1 MFSRQASRH
10 FVPVVGLLLT
20 GAFACSNALATV
32 VCVNS
37 VAALNATLIQ
47 ASVINQPYTIKIV
60 QGTYAMTS
68 DLQFVFAAPFTMEGG
83 YTQNCASRAVDP
95 ANTVLDIGYGHSF
108 YWGQESGSPVAQ
120 INLEGVTFKDANLGV
135 SLGSGY
141 LNQTDGGVN
150 IKQVRFTNIS
160 GDPAVEVVAV
170 SGPMVLENILI
181 DNVGTSGACSV
192 SLVAYQHASIYVNHM
207 TADLIGNKD
216 FCLTDHSA
224 TSSFSIYNSVLWSS
238 DAVSGLPVFTG
249 DLNPQS
255 SIKLVNDLFLGQ
267 DTIATPIVQNQINAD
282 PKWVNPAASNY
293 RLQNASP
300 AINSGTLFTSVG
312 EPATD
317 IEGHVRLNGS
327 APDRGAYESL
337 VTDQST
343 LLVTNTNDSGANS
356 LRDAILTANG
366 NSSPKLIKFDIRN
379 AVSNVPLC
387 PAVIALNSV
396 LPQITGSV
404 TIDGYTQSGSTVNTS
419 PGAFNA
425 NLCVIVKAASGAL
438 PYGFWV
444 PANSAG
450 SVVLRGLGIGGF
462 GQPVH
467 ILSGQGSQIIG
478 NQFGGTSHGVDLP
491 GAGLS
496 AIVFG
501 AGATGNILVGGS
513 ALGDRNVIG
522 NANGN
527 GIDSQVDA
535 TWSDTNCQILNNL
548 IGLAPNGVSALPNN
562 FGINVTGS
570 GCQIVGNRIAGNTIT
585 NLWLQGGYNVVQQN
599 LIGLNVQD
607 SGFLNNATGILV
619 TGSGNMIGADTQ
631 GGSFLA
637 NTVRFNVAGGV
648 VVKGD
653 GAIDN
658 AINANRIYGNGS
670 AGDGM
675 DIDLWP
681 TNGVAGPTPN
691 DSGDADAGPNH
702 LQNFP
707 VPKSLAYT
715 AAGSIDRPA
724 TLTATLDTLPGAY
737 RVDVYFSNYANANTK
752 RGHAEVI
759 LTHTTVLVPASGTL
773 SFTIP
778 ITVPNQSAAGV
789 ISMTATSL
797 AGSTSEIST
806 ALSTDTIFTDGID

>member
-1 MFSRQASRH
+1 MNS
-10 FVPVVGLLLT
+10 V
-20 GAFACSNALATV
+20 NAL
-32 VCVNS
+32 N
-37 VAALNATLIQ
+37 VALIQ
-47 ASVINQPYTIKIV
+47 ASVINQPYTIKVV

-68 DLQFVFAAPFTMEGG
+68 DLDFVFKAPFTMEGG

-108 YWGQESGSPVAQ
+108 DWGQASGSPMAQ
-120 INLEGVTFKDANLGV
+120 LNVEGVTFQHANLGV

-141 LNQTDGGVN
+141 INQTDGGVN

-160 GDPAVEVVAV
+160 SDAVPVAIEAV

-181 DNVGTSGACSV
+181 DHLGTSDQCSV
-192 SLVAYQHASIYVNHM
+192 LLAAYQHASVYVNHM
-207 TADLIGNKD
+207 TADVTGNND
-216 FCLTDHSA
+216 FCLLDYGYAA
-224 TSSFSIYNSVLWSS
+224 TFSVYNSVLWSS
-238 DAVSGLPVFTG
+238 DPASGMPIFNAALFS
-249 DLNPQS
+249 QS
-255 SIKLVNDLFLGQ
+255 SVTLVNDIFLGL
-267 DTIATPIVQNQINAD
+267 DTPALQAIQNQINAD
-282 PKWVNPAASNY
+282 PKWVNPAAGNY

-317 IEGHVRLNGS
+317 IEGNARLNGS
-327 APDRGAYESL
+327 APDRGAYESP

-343 LLVTNTNDSGANS
+343 LFVTKTADSGPGS
-356 LRDAILTANG
+356 LRDAILIANG
-366 NSSPKLIKFDIRN
+366 NSSPKLIKFDIR
-379 AVSNVPLC
+379 VGGVPLC

-404 TIDGYTQSGSTVNTS
+404 TIDGYTQEGSTLNTS

-425 NLCVIVKAASGAL
+425 NLCVIVKAASSAL

-450 SVVLRGLGIGGF
+450 SVVLRGLAVGGF
-462 GQPVH
+462 SQPVH

-478 NQFGGTSHGVDLP
+478 NQFGGTSHGVDLL

-501 AGATGNILVGGS
+501 AGATGHILVGGS

-522 NANGN
+522 GASGN

-535 TWSDTNCQILNNL
+535 TATDTSCQIVNNL
-548 IGLAPNGVSALPNN
+548 IGLAPNGVSTLPNN

-585 NLWLQGGYNVVQQN
+585 NLWLQGGYNLVQQN

-607 SGFLNNATGILV
+607 SGFTNNATGILV
-619 TGSGNMIGADTQ
+619 TGSGNTIGADAQ
-631 GGSFLA
+631 GGSFSA

-653 GAIDN
+653 GALIN

-670 AGDGM
+670 GGDGM

-691 DSGDADAGPNH
+691 DSGDADAGPNG

-707 VPKSLAYT
+707 VPTSLAYT
-715 AAGSIDRPA
+715 AAGSINRPA
-724 TLTATLDTLPGAY
+724 TLTATLDTLPDAY
-737 RVDVYFSNYANANTK
+737 RVDVYFSNNVNANSNAK

-759 LTHTTVLVPASGTL
+759 LTHTIVLVPASGKL
-773 SFTIP
+773 SFSIP
-778 ITVPNQSAAGV
+778 IAVPNQNAGGV
-789 ISMTATSL
+789 ISMTATNS

-806 ALSTDTIFTDGID
+806 ALYTDTIFANGFE